1 MLNAAKT
8 ERAADDA
15 TIAQAQTL
23 RKQGGPLQSKLGDA
37 IARQQKSA
45 MGFFGAK
52 RKQEG
57 RANPMSAKGIQAPTQ
72 IQSQKTTEA
81 ELKEAF
87 DPSRVQAAVEG
98 EERAYKQDLATA
110 DANTARIAKER
121 AAKRAKVLQT
131 IGKVG
136 GGIAK
141 ATGAVLTG
149 GASAVIPGA
158 VGKVLGKAG
167 KTGAGRA
174 LSVATGATSPQQ
186 LQQQQFMADLQERA
200 RSGDETARQQMFE
213 LYNKG

>member
-1 MLNAAKT
+1 M
-8 ERAADDA
+8 
-15 TIAQAQTL
+15 
-23 RKQGGPLQSKLGDA
+23 
-37 IARQQKSA
+37 
-45 MGFFGAK
+45 
-52 RKQEG
+52 
-57 RANPMSAKGIQAPTQ
+57 
-72 IQSQKTTEA
+72 
-81 ELKEAF
+81 
-87 DPSRVQAAVEG
+87 EG

-158 VGKVLGKAG
+158 VGKVLGKVG
-167 KTGAGRA
+167 KTGAGKA